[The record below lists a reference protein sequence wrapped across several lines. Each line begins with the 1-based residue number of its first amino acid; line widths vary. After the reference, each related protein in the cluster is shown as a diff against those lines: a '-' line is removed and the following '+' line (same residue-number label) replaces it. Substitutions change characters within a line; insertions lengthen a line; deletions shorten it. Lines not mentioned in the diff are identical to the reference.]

1 LESAAGIAARLPLL
15 DVMLSLS
22 RLQTDL
28 PGRIYLMTKT
38 PKPPETDDA
47 RASDS
52 PDADKRRE
60 KLADEAGK
68 GLRKAVSGGDD
79 KSEKNK
85 PPLRTGASAAL
96 GTPAEGAV
104 EDGEGPSPAEGT
116 GAVPSG
122 GKQYS
127 DRN

>member
-1 LESAAGIAARLPLL
+1 
-15 DVMLSLS
+15 
-22 RLQTDL
+22 
-28 PGRIYLMTKT
+28 MTKT

-68 GLRKAVSGGDD
+68 SLRKAVSGEDDD
-79 KSEKNK
+79 KSEKNE

-96 GTPAEGAV
+96 DTPAEGTV

-116 GAVPSG
+116 GA
-122 GKQYS
+122 KQ
-127 DRN
+127 